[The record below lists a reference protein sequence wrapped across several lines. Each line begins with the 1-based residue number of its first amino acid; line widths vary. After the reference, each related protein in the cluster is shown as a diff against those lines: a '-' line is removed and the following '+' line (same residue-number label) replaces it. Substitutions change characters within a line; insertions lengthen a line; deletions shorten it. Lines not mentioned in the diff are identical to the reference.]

1 MAREPLPTQSHLS
14 SNHNLMLEDLIQ
26 YVQTVDPILVYG
38 IVFAIAFI
46 ENVFPPS
53 PSDSIIVLGGSLIGL
68 GRVGFIETLLCATAG
83 STLGFIAMYK
93 IGQWSGDTILE
104 RGKIK
109 FIPVAAVKTVERW
122 FQKHGYWLIVANRF
136 LSGTRAVVSFFAGM
150 AELNLLRTTVLSFIS
165 ALVWN
170 AILVTAGYYLG
181 QNWERIG
188 FYLSTYSQVVTGI
201 LIIVA
206 LVWLGRVLFKNN
218 EQKSDGGTP
227 E

>member
-1 MAREPLPTQSHLS
+1 
-14 SNHNLMLEDLIQ
+14 MLEDLIQ

-122 FQKHGYWLIVANRF
+122 FQKPDN
-136 LSGTRAVVSFFAGM
+136 
-150 AELNLLRTTVLSFIS
+150 
-165 ALVWN
+165 
-170 AILVTAGYYLG
+170 
-181 QNWERIG
+181 
-188 FYLSTYSQVVTGI
+188 
-201 LIIVA
+201 
-206 LVWLGRVLFKNN
+206 
-218 EQKSDGGTP
+218 GG
-227 E
+227 ES